1 MGVLGSEESFCG
13 DTRSGPTLP
22 ALPICCKEGMGPSGS
37 EGIGSSVDMMT
48 VASEASTRSLGSEQ
62 SSTSCWF
69 EGSIPLC
76 GIIEESLPQKTHTHI
91 LPDAPPSATAQLWAE
106 AQLEASTRAM
116 ESLLNPEAQRA
127 LASGH

>member
-22 ALPICCKEGMGPSGS
+22 SLPICCKEGMGPSGS
-37 EGIGSSVDMMT
+37 ECIGSSVEMT

-69 EGSIPLC
+69 EGSIPL
-76 GIIEESLPQKTHTHI
+76 
-91 LPDAPPSATAQLWAE
+91 
-106 AQLEASTRAM
+106 
-116 ESLLNPEAQRA
+116 
-127 LASGH
+127 